1 MIVELARAIARLHS
15 MHRAVSLL
23 ARVPAHV
30 MLIMP
35 CTRRALALAR
45 ALCLTRQCFVTSG
58 AVSSAPQ
65 WRLQQHLRTP
75 AEIVSAFAG
84 QSELLRT
91 IVSFPEQHPSRGPGC
106 VLIPFTGSRYTFST
120 FEALLIARH
129 RPPVYALAGGS
140 SFEDF
145 DLREIRYDE
154 LFTPDGRLLS
164 LPGLTRRVLMYL
176 EQEVGQPPHDWL
188 GQEQLELKSEV
199 MQWIQRREELKE
211 VECLLRMHLQTRYC
225 DRLRTSAAIAAVSGR
240 RRLSTATSVE

>member
-1 MIVELARAIARLHS
+1 MIIELARAIVRTRS
-15 MHRAVSLL
+15 MHRAVSVLG
-23 ARVPAHV
+23 RVPAHV
-30 MLIMP
+30 ILIMP
-35 CTRRALALAR
+35 CTRRALGLAR

-65 WRLQQHLRTP
+65 WRLQPHLRTP
-75 AEIVSAFAG
+75 AQIVSAFAG

-91 IVSFPEQHPSRGPGC
+91 VVSFPEQHPSRGPGC

-140 SFEDF
+140 SLEDF

-176 EQEVGQPPHDWL
+176 EQAVDQPPHDWL
-188 GQEQLELKSEV
+188 GHEQLELKSEL
-199 MQWIQRREELKE
+199 MQWVQRREELKD
-211 VECLLRMHLQTRYC
+211 VECLLRMHLQTRFC
-225 DRLRTSAAIAAVSGR
+225 DRLRTATAIAAVCGR
-240 RRLSTATSVE
+240 RRLCAVPSVE